1 MPRPKKIQKQSKTGS
16 ETSNGENQSLTKSKS
31 LFDHINHIR
40 EVKSS
45 DYYDKLTDVEKKGFS
60 KYTLLMGLSMDVSSI
75 DTMAYLSRYFEV
87 IPNKQFY
94 TACCDLTPAGKKY
107 CKWIKSSGTKFNS
120 ELLELLSSHL
130 QIGIDEVKD
139 YCKILFKDE
148 NGLSYIH
155 DICKKYGKTDKE
167 IERLLEV

>member
-1 MPRPKKIQKQSKTGS
+1 
-16 ETSNGENQSLTKSKS
+16 
-31 LFDHINHIR
+31 
-40 EVKSS
+40 
-45 DYYDKLTDVEKKGFS
+45 LTDVEKKGFS

-75 DTMAYLSRYFEV
+75 DTMAYLSKYLEV
-87 IPNKQFY
+87 IPDKQFY

-107 CKWIKSSGTKFNS
+107 CKWIKSNGVKFNN

-130 QIGIDEVKD
+130 QIGMDEIKD
-139 YCKILFKDE
+139 YCKMLFKDE
-148 NGLSYIH
+148 RGISYIN